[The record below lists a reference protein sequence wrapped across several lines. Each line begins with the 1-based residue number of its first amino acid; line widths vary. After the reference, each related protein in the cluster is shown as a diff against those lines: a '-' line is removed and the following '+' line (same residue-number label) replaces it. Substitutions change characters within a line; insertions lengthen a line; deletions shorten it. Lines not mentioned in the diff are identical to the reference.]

1 MRRQETRTKRHR
13 NRHRQI
19 NRHIDKKKSNKNT
32 EKEKTYIKKNQ
43 RQILGWNTPT
53 PKDL

>member
-13 NRHRQI
+13 DRHRQI
-19 NRHIDKKKSNKNT
+19 NRHIDKKSQIKT